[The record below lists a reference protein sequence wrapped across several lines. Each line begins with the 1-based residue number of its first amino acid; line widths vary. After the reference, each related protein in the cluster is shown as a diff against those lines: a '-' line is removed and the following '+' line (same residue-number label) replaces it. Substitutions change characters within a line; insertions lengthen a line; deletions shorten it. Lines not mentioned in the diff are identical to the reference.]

1 MPSFSA
7 CEQMGGR
14 QGVRRTVLAEL
25 ARLAQRRQPGVKKV
39 GKATFDGTRNGRN
52 DGREPWAPRRINL
65 PARLEQLRERSLPF
79 SLAYDH
85 LVPTLAV
92 VRGVGCE
99 HARKLGLRS

>member
-1 MPSFSA
+1 MS
-7 CEQMGGR
+7 
-14 QGVRRTVLAEL
+14 V
-25 ARLAQRRQPGVKKV
+25 
-39 GKATFDGTRNGRN
+39 
-52 DGREPWAPRRINL
+52 EPWAPRRINL

>member
-1 MPSFSA
+1 MHSWRASHK
-7 CEQMGGR
+7 ENGLVSKGR
-14 QGVRRTVLAEL
+14 QGCC
-25 ARLAQRRQPGVKKV
+25 
-39 GKATFDGTRNGRN
+39 KAAAFDGILTANKFEGTMSV
-52 DGREPWAPRRINL
+52 EPWAPRRINL